1 MCYGSFSDSELV
13 RPHLCHFLIAHL
25 IRQQMSAFYPF
36 KGGYQRFFTG
46 HFWPTNV
53 HCRFLLYYKRTF
65 FHIFWEEITNFCMV
79 KARDWVWQI
88 GPCALL
94 FSKLQFKDLIDRQ
107 QFVVEACQR
116 GGGWQICSD
125 ATSPQLAHTLLLFK
139 NTLWKST
146 LLKKYRIFD
155 QESFARKKFATWK
168 VFFASA
174 STMMVKIVNVTMI
187 VTVYLLLPK
196 TQLTKTFPFS
206 DNAESINWAIS
217 IKCLTMMKKLLINIY
232 LIYINIYQA
241 FATNQ

>member
-79 KARDWVWQI
+79 KARDWVRQI

-146 LLKKYRIFD
+146 LLKNTLWKSTLWKNTLFKNTL
-155 QESFARKKFATWK
+155 KKIHTPPPRNWH
-168 VFFASA
+168 
-174 STMMVKIVNVTMI
+174 THCRCC
-187 VTVYLLLPK
+187 TVLNL
-196 TQLTKTFPFS
+196 
-206 DNAESINWAIS
+206 
-217 IKCLTMMKKLLINIY
+217 
-232 LIYINIYQA
+232 
-241 FATNQ
+241 